1 MTIVLLV
8 EGDTEQALKE
18 HLKRFLDRRA
28 DAEGKPRVRLQVRPV
43 VGRSKGAFINRVRK
57 ELQQS
62 DITAVIGLV
71 DVYPDYVNAATA
83 KDDLNEKAGHHPNFY
98 AHAAQYDVEAWLL
111 PFWDDICRR
120 LNIQRRAPGHN
131 PEQVDGERPPSQ
143 RLMELYRLA
152 KPRPRKYNKPADMYE
167 ILARH
172 DLADAAA
179 KCPELRALLNTLLAL
194 SGLTPLP

>member
-28 DAEGKPRVRLQVRPV
+28 NAEGKPRVRLEVRPV
-43 VGRSKGAFINRVRK
+43 VGRSKGAFMHRVLM
-57 ELQQS
+57 ELRQPGV
-62 DITAVIGLV
+62 TAVDGLIA
-71 DVYPDYVNAATA
+71 VYPDYGSAAAA
-83 KDDLNEKAGHHPNFY
+83 KDDLNAKAGHHPNFY

-131 PEQVDGERPPSQ
+131 PEQVDGERPPSL

-172 DLADAAA
+172 DLVDAAT

-194 SGLTPLP
+194 SGLTQLP